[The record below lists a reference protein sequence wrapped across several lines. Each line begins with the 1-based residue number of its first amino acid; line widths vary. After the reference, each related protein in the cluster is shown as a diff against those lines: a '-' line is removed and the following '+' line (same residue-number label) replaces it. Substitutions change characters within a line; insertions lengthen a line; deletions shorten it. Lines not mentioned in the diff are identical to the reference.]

1 MTMVRPKTTPWRSNQ
16 KLCSTCMDRVLQ
28 NSHDDK
34 LTISLITLASACSY
48 GHKNKI
54 SISSRIHIGGM
65 APVYHSHSPHTV
77 GQKWPTIQHNTV
89 VSIMHRELSVTLGH
103 TKLPVPKSLSHQ
115 LPQSHLPTNNFI
127 AHMSHYQQLRQ
138 RQRGY
143 VDLILLT
150 DRSKEILTNHSWGID
165 RIYVQGDDLH
175 SRRQK

>member
-1 MTMVRPKTTPWRSNQ
+1 MVLPKTIPWSSNQ
-16 KLCSTCMDRVLQ
+16 MLRSICMDTVLQ
-28 NSHDDK
+28 YPHDDK

-103 TKLPVPKSLSHQ
+103 TKLPVPKSLSHF
-115 LPQSHLPTNNFI
+115 LPQPLLPTINFI
-127 AHMSHYQQLRQ
+127 AYMSFDEQLCQGRNGKGPTCQ
-138 RQRGY
+138 GKTQYYLGLMGNCLR
-143 VDLILLT
+143 DPSILWFL
-150 DRSKEILTNHSWGID
+150 NHNCLNPICN
-165 RIYVQGDDLH
+165 
-175 SRRQK
+175 